1 MFQIFLRLPL
11 IKLLDRENL
20 LSLYLFS
27 LVLIQ
32 LIEGIMDRLVNNK
45 NRHLTV
51 YLPHEVL
58 LYIVFCNED
67 SAFKAATFE
76 LQVLA
81 LSAEKVGFLFC
92 LVVLKVLLPLRQPLL
107 LLLLG
112 GGLVLIQLLNS
123 VGNING
129 SC

>member
-1 MFQIFLRLPL
+1 
-11 IKLLDRENL
+11 
-20 LSLYLFS
+20 
-27 LVLIQ
+27 
-32 LIEGIMDRLVNNK
+32 MDRLVNNK